1 MARLVARLK
10 ACPDEE
16 LEFSHRLLQPLWS
29 LMLRRSSKS
38 ATPLQCALTKKASAN
53 PLECAVA
60 KSLDL
65 KSPGMNTYK
74 KGWGYSLVAR
84 IGGRTFRSD
93 NRSWPRKRLLSP
105 EASGAEAHNLGIG
118 SMSELKLR
126 PPDFNCLLFLAATP
140 AGKMPALLT
149 SDSRQ

>member
-29 LMLRRSSKS
+29 VMLWHASKS
-38 ATPLQCALTKKASAN
+38 ATPLQCAVTKNAVVN

-60 KSLDL
+60 NSLDL
-65 KSPGMNTYK
+65 KSPGMNSYK
-74 KGWGYSLVAR
+74 KGWGYPLVAR

-93 NRSWPRKRLLSP
+93 NRSWPSEGLLSP

-118 SMSELKLR
+118 SMSEPKLR

-149 SDSRQ
+149 SDSRH

>member
-1 MARLVARLK
+1 MLWCSRKLV
-10 ACPDEE
+10 
-16 LEFSHRLLQPLWS
+16 
-29 LMLRRSSKS
+29 
-38 ATPLQCALTKKASAN
+38 TPFECALTKNAPVSA
-53 PLECAVA
+53 LESALTN
-60 KSLDL
+60 SLDL
-65 KSPGMNTYK
+65 KPPGMNTCK
-74 KGWGYSLVAR
+74 KGWGYPLVAR

>member
-1 MARLVARLK
+1 M
-10 ACPDEE
+10 
-16 LEFSHRLLQPLWS
+16 LW
-29 LMLRRSSKS
+29 RSSKS
-38 ATPLQCALTKKASAN
+38 ATPLQSAVTKNAALN
-53 PLECAVA
+53 PLECVVA

-65 KSPGMNTYK
+65 KSLRMNSYK

-93 NRSWPRKRLLSP
+93 NSEGLLSP

-126 PPDFNCLLFLAATP
+126 PPDFTVCWSRN
-140 AGKMPALLT
+140 
-149 SDSRQ
+149 SDSRH

>member
-1 MARLVARLK
+1 MTSV
-10 ACPDEE
+10 
-16 LEFSHRLLQPLWS
+16 
-29 LMLRRSSKS
+29 
-38 ATPLQCALTKKASAN
+38 TKNASVN
-53 PLECAVA
+53 PLECVVA

-65 KSPGMNTYK
+65 KSLRMNSYK

-149 SDSRQ
+149 SDSRY

>member
-1 MARLVARLK
+1 MLCCSGKLV
-10 ACPDEE
+10 
-16 LEFSHRLLQPLWS
+16 
-29 LMLRRSSKS
+29 
-38 ATPLQCALTKKASAN
+38 TPLECALTKNASVN
-53 PLECAVA
+53 PLECVVA

-65 KSPGMNTYK
+65 KSLRMNSYK

-84 IGGRTFRSD
+84 IGGRTFRPD

-126 PPDFNCLLFLAATP
+126 PPDFTVCWSR
-140 AGKMPALLT
+140 T
-149 SDSRQ
+149 SDSRH